1 MLEGS
6 VWTGDDVGSGPV
18 WTGDDTISGPVWTG
32 DNTSP
37 TQSDWRQRPLV
48 NDKHIFSSNK
58 ERLFDFDIRRDHDC
72 RYSSHH
78 TNCKSSE

>member
-37 TQSDWRQRPLV
+37 NPVSGFKLEFKKTHL
-48 NDKHIFSSNK
+48 
-58 ERLFDFDIRRDHDC
+58 
-72 RYSSHH
+72 
-78 TNCKSSE
+78 KSKNAT

>member
-37 TQSDWRQRPLV
+37 NPVWTGDGDITSPV
-48 NDKHIFSSNK
+48 NLNTFSAATKRVLLSI
-58 ERLFDFDIRRDHDC
+58 LIYPPGD
-72 RYSSHH
+72 S
-78 TNCKSSE
+78 